1 MEQEEVRDP
10 RGLRRA
16 ERPLGGGSRYLT
28 LRCPACREV
37 YMAWHGEQ
45 APGTGVCPT
54 CGHEAPVASL
64 PSWSED
70 GGQTWIDR

>member
-10 RGLRRA
+10 RGLGRA
-16 ERPLGGGSRYLT
+16 ERPPVPRPRYLT
-28 LRCPACREV
+28 LRCPACSEV
-37 YMAWHGEQ
+37 YMAWHGEE

-54 CGHEAPVASL
+54 CGHEVPVAAL

-70 GGQTWIDR
+70 GGQTWVER